1 MRLVIPFSLTLIVFA
16 ATALHSTNRHVEA
29 QAPEFDILIKN
40 GTIIDGSGAPRYKA
54 DVVIKG
60 DRIARIGSL
69 SAAQAKRV
77 VDVTGLVVA
86 PGFIDMLGQ
95 SETYLL
101 IDPRA
106 MSKVMMGVT
115 TEITGEGESIAPVNE
130 RLIKEQEDFNR
141 RYNLTIDWRTL
152 DQYFRRLEK
161 QGSGVNLGTFVGAT
175 QVREYVVGFDNRP
188 PTPAELEQMRLLVAA
203 AMKDGALG
211 LSTSLQ
217 YVPARFASTDEI
229 VELAKVARQY
239 GGIYATHQR
248 SEANAL
254 DESLAEVFQIARRAQ
269 IPVEIWHLKTAYKKN
284 WGRMPEVLAKIRRAR
299 AAGLDIT
306 ADIYPYIA
314 GSTALSACLPPWA
327 LEGGSEKMLARLR
340 DAKIRERLKKEVTT
354 DSKDWENIY
363 LGSGGASGVLIG
375 SVVNADLEAMQGK
388 RVSQIAEEQGK
399 EPLEALFDLIL
410 ADHGQTGAIYFM
422 MSEDDMR
429 AAMRAPFVS
438 FCTDSGARANDGP
451 LAGSKSHPRG
461 WGSYP
466 RILGRYVRDEH
477 LLTLAQAVH
486 KMTGLPAQ
494 RVGLHDRGL
503 LRSGFYADLT
513 IFDPKT
519 VLDRATF
526 EMPNQH
532 PQGIKYVVVNGQIS
546 VDDGQRTA
554 ALAGRVLRGP
564 GYRK

>member
-1 MRLVIPFSLTLIVFA
+1 MLIRVSLSLILPTMLFFSFVSNGTS
-16 ATALHSTNRHVEA
+16 TPALKY
-29 QAPEFDILIKN
+29 DLLIKN
-40 GTIIDGSGAPRYKA
+40 GLVIDGSGRPGYIA
-54 DVVIKG
+54 DVAIVG
-60 DRIARIGSL
+60 DRIVRIGNL
-69 SAAQAKRV
+69 KNISAAREISA
-77 VDVTGLVVA
+77 GGMVVA

-115 TEITGEGESIAPVNE
+115 TEVTGEGESIAPVNE

-141 RYNLTIDWRTL
+141 RYKLTVDWRTL
-152 DQYFRRLEK
+152 GEYFSRLEK
-161 QGSGVNLGTFVGAT
+161 QGSGVNLATFVGAT

-188 PTPAELEQMRLLVAA
+188 PTPAELEQMKQLVAA

-217 YVPARFASTDEI
+217 YVPARFAKTDEI

-254 DESLAEVFQIARRAQ
+254 DESLAEVFQIARQAQ

-299 AAGLDIT
+299 SGGLDIT

-314 GSTALSACLPPWA
+314 GSTSLSACLPPWA
-327 LEGGSEKMLARLR
+327 LEGGTEKMLARLR
-340 DAKIRERLKKEVTT
+340 DSSIRERLKKEITT
-354 DSKDWENIY
+354 DSKEWENIY

-375 SVVNADLEAMQGK
+375 SVVNRDLEAMQGK

-399 EPLEALFDLIL
+399 DPLDTLFDLIL

-422 MSEDDMR
+422 MSEEDMR

-466 RILGRYVRDEH
+466 RILGRYVRDER
-477 LLTLAQAVH
+477 LLTLAQAIH
-486 KMTGLPAQ
+486 KMTGLPAA
-494 RVGLHDRGL
+494 RVGLRDRGL

-513 IFDPKT
+513 IFDPQR

-546 VDDGQRTA
+546 VDDGQRTPV
-554 ALAGRVLRGP
+554 LAGRVLRGP